1 MLGRTPIGELRA
13 ENAGEKVILHGWAH
27 NIRDKK
33 TIFLVLRD
41 RYGLFRWF
49 LMRTVLRI

>member
-1 MLGRTPIGELRA
+1 MLGRTHNCGELRA

-33 TIFLVLRD
+33 TFNKINK
-41 RYGLFRWF
+41 
-49 LMRTVLRI
+49 M